1 MDANSLIGLLIN
13 WVLAAA
19 VIYVVSR
26 LGLGLTVTSF
36 VSALIAAAIIAVVAW
51 LIGLVLPDSW
61 TQGAGWIPALL
72 SLLVSAVV
80 LLISD
85 RFLPG
90 MKVSGPVGAL
100 VAAIAIAVLSWLVAW
115 LFNRDANAADGALR
129 LLSMF
134 L

>member
-1 MDANSLIGLLIN
+1 MDANSLLGLLIN

-19 VIYVVSR
+19 VIYIVSR

-61 TQGAGWIPALL
+61 TQGGGWISALL
-72 SLLVSAVV
+72 SLIVSAIV
-80 LLISD
+80 LLVAD
-85 RFLPG
+85 RFLLG
-90 MKVSGPVGAL
+90 MKGNGFVGAL
-100 VAAIAIAVLSWLVAW
+100 VAAIAIAVLSFIVAW
-115 LFNRDANAADGALR
+115 VFGRDSNTSDGALR

>member
-1 MDANSLIGLLIN
+1 MDANSLLGLLIN

-19 VIYVVSR
+19 VIYIVSR

-36 VSALIAAAIIAVVAW
+36 VSALIAAAIIAVIAW
-51 LIGLVLPDSW
+51 LIGLVLPDTW
-61 TQGAGWIPALL
+61 TQGGGLIPALL
-72 SLLVSAVV
+72 SLVVSAVV
-80 LLISD
+80 LLIAD

-90 MKVSGPVGAL
+90 MKVNGFVGAL
-100 VAAIAIAVLSWLVAW
+100 VAAIAIAVLSFIVAW
-115 LFNRDANAADGALR
+115 LFGRDSNTTDQGLR